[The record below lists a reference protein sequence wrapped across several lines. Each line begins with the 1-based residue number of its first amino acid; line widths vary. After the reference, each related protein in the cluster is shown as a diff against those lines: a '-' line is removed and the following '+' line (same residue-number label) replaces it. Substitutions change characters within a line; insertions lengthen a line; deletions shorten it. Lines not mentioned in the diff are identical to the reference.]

1 MFFYSKEQVLD
12 KNSYLLIKNYS
23 NLISAYSLPMYLQH
37 AKATLLSAYRP
48 VIGAT
53 TKSEYYR
60 ALLIHGLD
68 FFITI
73 IYLNSFVLACT
84 NPASIHK
91 IKAIQ

>member
-48 VIGAT
+48 VIGVT

-60 ALLIHGLD
+60 AQMCPLSYKKLI
-68 FFITI
+68 
-73 IYLNSFVLACT
+73 
-84 NPASIHK
+84 
-91 IKAIQ
+91 